1 MAKSSRSSEYERVE
15 HFTADPSTV
24 EWASSGKFWTSWQ
37 SAVAIMGIPLIA
49 WMYLA
54 PSDLQ
59 LGPGWYLVSWLA
71 IFVVA
76 TAAGRIRRRF

>member
-1 MAKSSRSSEYERVE
+1 VSKRSRSSEDQRSEQ
-15 HFTADPSTV
+15 FTAERSEL
-24 EWASSGKFWTSWQ
+24 EWASGGKFWTSWQ

-59 LGPGWYLVSWLA
+59 LTPVWYLVSWLA
-71 IFVVA
+71 IFLVA
-76 TAAGRIRRRF
+76 TLAGRIRRGS